1 MSQIYEHNRLAWDGR
16 ARQRQRHTLT
26 ATAAQLKNP
35 LPILDREGWL
45 DGSLAG
51 RRVLCLA
58 SGGGLQSALCA
69 AAGAVVT
76 VVDLSPEMLALDKRV
91 AAQHGLRVR
100 TVAASMDDLSAVGD
114 ASFELVL
121 QPVSSCYVA
130 DVGRVYREVARV
142 LAPGGLYVSQH
153 KQPVSLQADAAPSA
167 RGYVLSEPYYRQ
179 GPLPEIV
186 EGHRHREADNLEFLH
201 RWEDLIGGLCR
212 SGFVVED
219 LSEPR
224 HARVESGPGS
234 FEHRSCFAPPYV
246 KIKARRIGAAQD
258 AAKRLWVP

>member
-1 MSQIYEHNRLAWDGR
+1 MSQTNDHNRQAWDER
-16 ARQRQRHTLT
+16 ARRRRRHTVT

-35 LPILDREGWL
+35 LPILDPEGWR
-45 DGSLAG
+45 DGPLTG

-69 AAGAVVT
+69 AAGAIVT
-76 VVDLSPEMLALDKRV
+76 VVDLSPEMLALDEQV
-91 AAQHGLRVR
+91 ASRHGLKVR
-100 TVAASMDDLSAVGD
+100 TVAASMDDLSALGD

-186 EGHRHREADNLEFLH
+186 DGHRHREADNLEFLH
-201 RWEDLIGGLCR
+201 RWEDLMGGLCR

-224 HARVESGPGS
+224 HARVESEPGS